1 MANASTGQ
9 HGAAG
14 AATEWPSP
22 ARPALATAIRALMTV
37 AGALVIVAL
46 PLVANAANSLLGMLT
61 LAALV
66 IPCALFS
73 PAMLVTAFFCGFIFQ
88 NTVVAMLSDWVASKA
103 EFDMMRAYNFF
114 TVCLA
119 WVTVAGQLLAGRLPC
134 PPGLVPILKASVA
147 ALAVIGLYFVL
158 GFALYGTL
166 AVINLRNIATPLL
179 LFQVCVVLFA
189 GVPLR
194 LGPELS
200 LVGLLLL
207 FCGYAEFLFR
217 GDWLALTNGETYWSF
232 ATGPNWATLA
242 LDKQARD
249 TGLVVGSLLDTFRIT
264 LFNSP
269 LFADL
274 DIVMLR
280 LFGPNMHAISY
291 AYCLA
296 FFSLFTLYR
305 GRLLQA
311 LAFLVLLVLASAKG
325 PVLVFL
331 LAGMSWIVFQLFG
344 SRIALWLHLLVLAVY
359 AVSGVILGLRIGDF
373 HVLGLMAGLHDF
385 VTNPLGRGI
394 GAGGNLSPLFFTINW
409 YEAQAVG
416 RTPFPVESSVGTL
429 LYQMGIAAFLVIG
442 VYAWI
447 AWRLLDLARFTRNA
461 LHAAF
466 AFALMAL
473 IVNGLFQEEAY
484 FSPLALAVY
493 MALAGVMLGAGVRTG
508 AIGDPQ
514 FTVK

>member
-1 MANASTGQ
+1 MANASIRQ
-9 HGAAG
+9 DRPER
-14 AATEWPSP
+14 ATPGHESA
-22 ARPALATAIRALMTV
+22 ARPAMAMAIRALMTV
-37 AGALVIVAL
+37 ACALAIVAL
-46 PLVANAANSLLGMLT
+46 PLIANAASTMLGMLV

-66 IPCALFS
+66 IPCALLS
-73 PAMLVTAFFCGFIFQ
+73 PATLVTTFFCGFIFQ
-88 NTVVAMLSDWVASKA
+88 NTIVGMLMDWVTSKA

-119 WVTVAGQLLAGRLPC
+119 WATIAARLLSGRLPC
-134 PPGLVPILKASVA
+134 PPALMVFLKATVS

-166 AVINLRNIATPLL
+166 AIVNLRNIATPLL
-179 LFQVCVVLFA
+179 LFQICVVLFA
-189 GVPLR
+189 TVPLR

-217 GDWLALTNGETYWSF
+217 SDWLALTNGVTYWNL

-242 LDKQARD
+242 LDKQARE
-249 TGLVVGSLLDTFRIT
+249 TGLVASGLLDTFHIT

-274 DIVMLR
+274 GIMMLR
-280 LFGPNMHAISY
+280 MFGPNMHAISF

-305 GRLLQA
+305 GRFLQA
-311 LAFLVLLVLASAKG
+311 LAFFVLLILASAKG

-344 SRIALWLHLLVLAVY
+344 SRIALTLHAMVLAVY
-359 AVSGVILGLRIGDF
+359 AASGVVLGLSIGDF
-373 HVLGLMAGLHDF
+373 HVLGLMAGIADF

-416 RTPFPVESSVGTL
+416 RTPFPVESSVGVL
-429 LYQMGIAAFLVIG
+429 LYQMGVAAFLVIG

-447 AWRLLDLARFTRNA
+447 ALRLLALARWTRNA
-461 LHAAF
+461 LHASF

-484 FSPLALAVY
+484 FAPLALSIY
-493 MALAGVMLGAGVRTG
+493 MALTGMMLGAGVRTG
-508 AIGDPQ
+508 AIGNPD